1 MSCVTVNAYAKIN
14 LSLDVVGK
22 RADGYHLMD
31 MVMQSVSLCD
41 TLQISRTEKD
51 ISFSCSE
58 QSLPQGSDN
67 LAVRAANAFFKA
79 AGISGGASV
88 RLIKRIPS
96 GAGMAGGSADA
107 AAVLVGLNALYE
119 TSLSQAALCALG
131 LTLGADV
138 PFCLTGAT
146 ARVTGIGEVIEPL
159 PNLPPCFFAAVKP
172 RFSISTKEAFTR
184 FDCGET
190 VVRPDTSAVCRAVRK
205 GDLILLGQNLCNV
218 FEQTETV
225 PVLQKVKQTLL
236 SCGAYGAVM
245 TGSGSVIYGLFAN
258 RKEAETAANAIRL
271 FGKESLVFAPVSH
284 GASIA
289 SEHQTVE

>member
-1 MSCVTVNAYAKIN
+1 MNRVTVNAYAKIN
-14 LSLDVVGK
+14 LSLDIVGK

-41 TLQISRTEKD
+41 TLHIARAEKGVL
-51 ISFSCSE
+51 FSCSE
-58 QSLPQGSDN
+58 QSLPQGADN

-79 AGISGGASV
+79 AGIAGGASI

-107 AAVLVGLNALYE
+107 AAVLASLNALYE
-119 TSLSQAALCALG
+119 TTFSQEELCRLG

-146 ARVTGIGEVIEPL
+146 ARVTGIGEAIEPL
-159 PNLPPCFFAAVKP
+159 PSLPPCFFAAVKP
-172 RFSISTKEAFTR
+172 NFSISTKEAFAR
-184 FDCGET
+184 FDCGKT
-190 VVRPDTSAVCRAVRK
+190 LTRPDTPAVCRAVRE
-205 GDLILLGQNLCNV
+205 GNLILLGQSLCNV

-225 PVLQKVKQTLL
+225 PVLQEVKQTLL

-258 RKEAETAANAIRL
+258 RKEAETAAAAIRR

-289 SEHQTVE
+289 PDHQIIG